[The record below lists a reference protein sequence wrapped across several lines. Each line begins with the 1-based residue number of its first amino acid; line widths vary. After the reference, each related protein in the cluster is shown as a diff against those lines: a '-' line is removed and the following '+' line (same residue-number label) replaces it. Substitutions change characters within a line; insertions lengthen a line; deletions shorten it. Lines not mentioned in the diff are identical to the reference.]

1 MPSQNLITKINH
13 FADSP
18 STTASRPSQTSG
30 SLDLRIQCVSL
41 RVSSSIHTS
50 SDTAVAK
57 VEVEVEVALNV
68 GGKVAGEEEVASRV
82 AEVETH

>member
-1 MPSQNLITKINH
+1 
-13 FADSP
+13 
-18 STTASRPSQTSG
+18 
-30 SLDLRIQCVSL
+30 
-41 RVSSSIHTS
+41 VSSSIHTS
-50 SDTAVAK
+50 SDIAVAK